1 MLIRRP
7 FVLAGLLTF
16 GLLVLL
22 TACDL
27 SVQPNQQAANTSVVA
42 APRVT
47 GTVDPNATPSPT
59 AIPPQPTS
67 AAPQGGTVAI
77 RLAAP
82 LGRLTPWDIKQR
94 GEEQAIQLLY
104 NGLVR
109 LDTHS
114 QPEPDLAQKWDVA
127 PSGGLITFTLRTNVF
142 WHDDKPLTSD
152 DVVWTLNSLRTM
164 TPTNALLFDLQS
176 KIGEV
181 RSPITNTVVI
191 SLTTPYAPILAD
203 LAVPVLPRHL
213 LQGQTPEQLA
223 ALNFW
228 LAPVGTGP
236 FKLETRSE
244 QATSFVRN
252 PHYFRG
258 NPNLDRVSLQL
269 IPGNAQV
276 QSSLAGGQLQVAEFP
291 SRTGTLTLTGQL
303 GTGGYAENGSYW
315 LAFNVRQG
323 RLFADPAVRE
333 ALTQAVDVPALVQ
346 QAVGERGVA
355 LGSSVL
361 PGTWADPGLGP
372 RSGPGN
378 TQQVQAA
385 LAAEGW
391 VVDPQTQ
398 VYTKNGT
405 PLKAQIFVRGDD
417 PARVTAAHNI
427 ATAAK
432 SYNIDLSVV
441 AAPFTTTMAL
451 KLAPPYD
458 WDLLLGSW
466 VNAPNTAGF
475 PTNRFYD
482 PDDAALFSSD
492 RIWKGVGDTRNG
504 LRNIGGYNSAAYDAA
519 AVKARTTYVPAAR
532 AAAIKATE
540 QIVVHDHPYLFLW
553 ANRIPV
559 VMSTHIKQL
568 KGEVNLGTPNYLNTV
583 EQWYVE
589 R

>member
-16 GLLVLL
+16 GLLMLL
-22 TACDL
+22 VACDL
-27 SVQPNQQAANTSVVA
+27 SVQPNQPAANASAV
-42 APRVT
+42 APRRGT
-47 GTVDPNATPSPT
+47 GTADPNTTPSPT
-59 AIPPQPTS
+59 PIPPQPTS
-67 AAPQGGTVAI
+67 TAPQGGTVAI

-109 LDTHS
+109 LDARS
-114 QPEPDLAQKWDVA
+114 QPEPDLAQRWDVA
-127 PSGGLITFTLRTNVF
+127 PNGGLITFTLRTGVF

-152 DVVWTLNSLRTM
+152 DVVWTLNSLRTI

-191 SLTTPYAPILAD
+191 SLTAPYAPILAD

-213 LQGQTPEQLA
+213 LQGQTPEQVA

-228 LAPVGTGP
+228 LSPVGTGP

-244 QATSFVRN
+244 QATSFIRN

-258 NPNLDRVSLQL
+258 NPNLERISLQFM
-269 IPGNAQV
+269 PGDAQV
-276 QSSLAGGQLQVAEFP
+276 QSSLASGQLQVAEFP
-291 SRTGTLTLTGQL
+291 TRTGTLTLTGQL
-303 GTGGYAENGSYW
+303 RTGGYAENGSYW
-315 LAFNVRQG
+315 LAFNMRQG
-323 RLFADPAVRE
+323 RLFADPTVRE
-333 ALTQAVDVPALVQ
+333 ALAQAVDVPAVVQ
-346 QAVGERGVA
+346 QAVGEQGVV

-361 PGTWADPGLGP
+361 PGTWADPGLAP
-372 RSGPGN
+372 RRGPGN
-378 TQQVQAA
+378 QQQVQAA
-385 LAAEGW
+385 LTAQGW
-391 VVDPQTQ
+391 AVDPQSQ

-405 PLKAQIFVRGDD
+405 PLKAQIFVRADD
-417 PARVTAAHNI
+417 PARVTAARAI
-427 ATAAK
+427 AAAAK
-432 SYNIDLSVV
+432 SYNMDLSVV

-458 WDLLLGSW
+458 WDVLLGSW

-482 PDDAALFSSD
+482 PDDAPLFSSD
-492 RIWKGVGDTRNG
+492 RIWKGDGDTRSG
-504 LRNIGGYNSAAYDAA
+504 LRNIGGYSSPDYDAA
-519 AVKARTTYVPAAR
+519 ATKARTTYDPTAR
-532 AAAIKATE
+532 AAAIKTTE
-540 QIVVHDHPYLFLW
+540 QIVVRDRPYLFLW
-553 ANRIPV
+553 ANRIPM
-559 VMSTHIKQL
+559 VMSTRIKQL